1 MDRFLILLIVV
12 FGLSVTSVSQ
22 NPQNIPVIAGAIEKL
37 EQRNKT
43 IDSEIEKI
51 KFKKTESEL
60 NQLKSEKTEREAIAQ
75 QNTKAQQLA
84 KEAQKT
90 WKQAYDKY
98 VLNENKLIKEKNNN
112 STTINQLYRLSN
124 NIPSH
129 KKHLVAGIS
138 TSCSGNTIIKHTD
151 GTQSKC
157 SKEVIAL
164 MKGDIIET
172 SDNSRNQMYLFDEA
186 LRLDVEDAAIISMQ
200 EETVGDITIECLKL
214 FEGKIYNKI
223 YNKLR
228 KKFEVRGPAWAMA
241 VRGTEYEINVNK
253 DGETIVHL
261 FEGEVEI
268 DNTITKEKT
277 SLKPGQKI
285 TITKD
290 GKSTG
295 PVEFDN
301 KEIKQWW
308 ED

>member
-1 MDRFLILLIVV
+1 MLRFTILLAI
-12 FGLSVTSVSQ
+12 FGLTIRSFSQ
-22 NPQNIPVIAGAIEKL
+22 NPKGIPVIKNAIAKIE
-37 EQRNKT
+37 ERNKT
-43 IDSEIEKI
+43 IDLEIEKI

-75 QNTKAQQLA
+75 QNTKAQQIA

-112 STTINQLYRLSN
+112 TTTINQLYSLSN
-124 NIPSH
+124 KIPSH
-129 KKHLVAGIS
+129 KNHLVSGIS
-138 TSCSGNTIIKHTD
+138 TSCSGKTIIKHTD

-157 SKEVIAL
+157 SNEVMAL

-172 SDNSRNQMYLFDEA
+172 SDNSRNRMYIFDEA

-223 YNKLR
+223 KKMQ

-241 VRGTEYEINVNK
+241 IRGTEYEINVNK
-253 DGETIVHL
+253 EGETIVHL

-295 PVEFDN
+295 PVEFDI